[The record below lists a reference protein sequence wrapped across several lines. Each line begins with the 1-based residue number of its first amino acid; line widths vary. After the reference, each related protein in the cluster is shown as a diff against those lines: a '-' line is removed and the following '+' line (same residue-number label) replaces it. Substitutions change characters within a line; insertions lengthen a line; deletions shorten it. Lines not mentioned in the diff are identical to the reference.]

1 MSAVA
6 PVSAPAARPR
16 ARRIS
21 ARRRR
26 ATVGWNILGLLLS
39 VFIAFPVYWLLLT
52 SIEPTR
58 YVQSGTPNFLPK
70 AFSLSS
76 YSEVIHDP
84 VFGTDLVN
92 SLIITAAT
100 VLFSLVVGFFAA
112 LALARFRFRGK
123 GLAIIIVMGVQMVP
137 LIALLFPLNDVL
149 TKAGLGDTALGVII
163 AYIAFTAPFTVWTLR
178 TFIANV
184 PRDLDEA
191 ALVDGCTRFQTF
203 YKVILPLT
211 LPGLVATGV
220 FGWIQAWNEYLMAN
234 ILLTDN
240 SKQTVQLYLVSF
252 GNSPTHGADWGGLMA
267 ASMLVS
273 LPVIILFL
281 IFQRWMAAGMTAG
294 AVKG

>member
-1 MSAVA
+1 MAAVA
-6 PVSAPAARPR
+6 TPAAAPRPR
-16 ARRIS
+16 ARRAS
-21 ARRRR
+21 AKRRR
-26 ATVGWNILGLLLS
+26 ATVGWNILGLLIS

-58 YVQSGTPNFLPK
+58 YLQSASPNFLPK

-84 VFGTDLVN
+84 VFTQDLVN
-92 SLIITAAT
+92 SLIITAST
-100 VLFSLVVGFFAA
+100 VLFSLLVGFFAA

-123 GLAIIIVMGVQMVP
+123 SLAIIIVMGVQMVP

-149 TKAGLGDTALGVII
+149 SKAGLGDTALGVII

-203 YKVILPLT
+203 YKIILPLT

-220 FGWIQAWNEYLMAN
+220 FGWIQAWNEFLMAN

-267 ASMLVS
+267 ASTLVS

-281 IFQRWMAAGMTAG
+281 IFQRWMASGLTAG

>member
-1 MSAVA
+1 MAAVA
-6 PVSAPAARPR
+6 SAAVRPR
-16 ARRIS
+16 RRRVS

-26 ATVGWNILGLLLS
+26 ATIGWNILGLLLS

-52 SIEPTR
+52 SVEPTR
-58 YVQSGTPNFLPK
+58 FVQSATPNFLPK
-70 AFSLSS
+70 AFSFSS

-84 VFGTDLVN
+84 VFTQDLVN
-92 SLIITAAT
+92 SLIITAST
-100 VLFSLVVGFFAA
+100 VLFSLLIGFFAA

-123 GLAIIIVMGVQMVP
+123 SLAIIIVMGVQMVP
-137 LIALLFPLNDVL
+137 LIALLFPLNDAL
-149 TKAGLGDTALGVII
+149 SKAGLGDTSLGVII
-163 AYIAFTAPFTVWTLR
+163 AYVSFTAPFTVWTLR

-184 PRDLDEA
+184 PRELDEA

-220 FGWIQAWNEYLMAN
+220 FGWIQAWNEFLMAN

-267 ASMLVS
+267 ASTLVS
-273 LPVIILFL
+273 IPVIILFL
-281 IFQRWMAAGMTAG
+281 IFQRWMASGLTAG

>member
-1 MSAVA
+1 MAAVA
-6 PVSAPAARPR
+6 PASAAVRPR
-16 ARRIS
+16 SRRIS
-21 ARRRR
+21 TRRRR
-26 ATVGWNILGLLLS
+26 ATIGWNILGLLLS

-58 YVQSGTPNFLPK
+58 YLQGASPNFLPK

-84 VFGTDLVN
+84 VFTQDLVN
-92 SLIITAAT
+92 SLIITASC
-100 VLFSLVVGFFAA
+100 VLFSLLIGFFAA

-123 GLAIIIVMGVQMVP
+123 SLAIIIVMGVQMVP

-149 TKAGLGDTALGVII
+149 AKAGLGDTALGAII

-184 PRDLDEA
+184 PRELDEA

-220 FGWIQAWNEYLMAN
+220 FGWIQAWNEFLMAN

-273 LPVIILFL
+273 LPVVILFL
-281 IFQRWMAAGMTAG
+281 IFQRWMASGLTAG

>member
-1 MSAVA
+1 MSA
-6 PVSAPAARPR
+6 SSLPAAAAAPRPR
-16 ARRIS
+16 NRAS
-21 ARRRR
+21 AKRRR
-26 ATVGWNILGLLLS
+26 ATFGWNVLGLVIAAFL
-39 VFIAFPVYWLLLT
+39 AFPVYWLLLT
-52 SIEPTR
+52 ATEPTR
-58 YVQSGTPNFLPK
+58 YLQSGSPNFLPK

-76 YSEVIHDP
+76 FSEVIHDP
-84 VFGTDLVN
+84 QFGKDLTN
-92 SLIITAAT
+92 SLIITASC
-100 VLFSLVVGFFAA
+100 VLFSLLVGFFAA
-112 LALARFRFRGK
+112 LALARFRFKGK
-123 GLAIIIVMGVQMVP
+123 ALSIIIVMGVQMVP
-137 LIALLFPLNDVL
+137 LIALLFPLNDML
-149 TKAGLGDTALGVII
+149 TKLKLGDSLMGAIV

-184 PRDLDEA
+184 PRELDEA
-191 ALVDGCTRFQTF
+191 AMVDGCTRFQTF

-220 FGWIQAWNEYLMAN
+220 FGWIQAWNEFLMAN

-240 SKQTVQLYLVSF
+240 DKQTVQLYLVTF

-267 ASMLVS
+267 ASTLVS

>member
-1 MSAVA
+1 MATVTASSPA
-6 PVSAPAARPR
+6 AARPR
-16 ARRIS
+16 SRRVS
-21 ARRRR
+21 AKRRR
-26 ATVGWNILGLLLS
+26 ATVGWNILGLLIS
-39 VFIAFPVYWLLLT
+39 VFLAFPVYWLLLT

-58 YVQSGTPNFLPK
+58 YLQGASPNFLPK

-76 YSEVIHDP
+76 YSEVIDDP
-84 VFGTDLVN
+84 VFRQDLLN
-92 SLIITAAT
+92 SLIITGAT
-100 VLFSLVVGFFAA
+100 VLFSLLIGFFAA

-123 GLAIIIVMGVQMVP
+123 SMAIIIVMGVQMVP

-149 TKAGLGDTALGVII
+149 SKAGLGDSALGAII

-184 PRDLDEA
+184 PRELDEA

-220 FGWIQAWNEYLMAN
+220 FGWIQAWNEFLMAN

-273 LPVIILFL
+273 LPVVILFL
-281 IFQRWMAAGMTAG
+281 VFQRWMASGLTAG

>member
-6 PVSAPAARPR
+6 SAARPR
-16 ARRIS
+16 PRRTS
-21 ARRRR
+21 AKRRR
-26 ATVGWNILGLLLS
+26 ATIGWNILGLLIS

-58 YVQSGTPNFLPK
+58 YLQGSTPNFLPK

-76 YSEVIHDP
+76 YNEVFDDP
-84 VFGTDLVN
+84 VFRQDLLN

-100 VLFSLVVGFFAA
+100 VIFSLLVGFFAA

-149 TKAGLGDTALGVII
+149 AKAGLGDTQLGVII
-163 AYIAFTAPFTVWTLR
+163 AYVAFTAPFSVWTLR

-184 PRDLDEA
+184 PRELDEA

-220 FGWIQAWNEYLMAN
+220 FGWIQAWNEFLMAN

-267 ASMLVS
+267 ASTLVS

-281 IFQRWMAAGMTAG
+281 IFQRWMAAGLTAG

>member
-1 MSAVA
+1 MAAVTSTA
-6 PVSAPAARPR
+6 PAAARPR
-16 ARRIS
+16 RRGS
-21 ARRRR
+21 VRRRR
-26 ATVGWNILGLLLS
+26 ATIGWNILGLLLS

-58 YVQSGTPNFLPK
+58 YVQGASPNFLPK

-76 YSEVIHDP
+76 YSEVLDDQ
-84 VFGTDLVN
+84 VFRTDLLN

-100 VLFSLVVGFFAA
+100 VLFSLLVGFFAA
-112 LALARFRFRGK
+112 LALARFRFHGK

-149 TKAGLGDTALGVII
+149 SKAGLGDSLIGVII
-163 AYIAFTAPFTVWTLR
+163 AYVAFTVPFTVWTLR

-184 PRDLDEA
+184 PRELDEA

-220 FGWIQAWNEYLMAN
+220 FGWIQAWNEFLMAN

-240 SKQTVQLYLVSF
+240 SKQTVQLYL
-252 GNSPTHGADWGGLMA
+252 
-267 ASMLVS
+267 
-273 LPVIILFL
+273 
-281 IFQRWMAAGMTAG
+281 
-294 AVKG
+294 